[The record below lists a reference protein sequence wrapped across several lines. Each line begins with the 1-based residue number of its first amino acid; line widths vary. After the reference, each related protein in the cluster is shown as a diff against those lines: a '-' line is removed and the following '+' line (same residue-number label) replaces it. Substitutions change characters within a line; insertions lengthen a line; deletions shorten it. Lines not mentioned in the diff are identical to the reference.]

1 MKKALAI
8 RFGNAGAVFYI
19 TVFQPMAFL
28 PYSMPN

>member
-8 RFGNAGAVFYI
+8 RFGNAGAFYI